1 MTDRETSMLA
11 ALVDDVEPFRT
22 ALPTEPILSKRPPE
36 RLQALIDFGAVD
48 RLLSDHALR
57 YPFVEMI
64 KDGARLPRERFL
76 TGPVGQPNGISELA
90 NLTLVAGELEGG
102 ATLVLND
109 LHFTWRPIADTCR
122 RLAYEIGMPVHANA
136 YLTPRRSQGF
146 DHHHDTHSVF
156 IIQTEG
162 SKTWQ
167 LYRPFLPF
175 PLERHAWPR
184 QVLPPEEWHRLRERP
199 PDHEFVLEPGHVLWI
214 PRGWIHNVFA
224 GDEPSLHLTVGIAE
238 TSRYSIVPILLDALT
253 DEEHFRHDLPPRFAR
268 SRDSVE
274 DAVRSVLGDLA
285 EWAGRAD
292 VSELATRVLG
302 AQRARFLPAP
312 GRPIS
317 AVLPGDRA
325 LPGAVAV
332 RPEAI
337 AGMDRTDGGITLHL
351 GDRVLRFAGTAATVL
366 DRLLAAS
373 ATPITL
379 DALTATEPASAV
391 EAAIRTLLA
400 EGVIVADERS
410 PMEGSAQTEASGV
423 ADGSALLEGA
433 PRLEKVA
440 VADGHVRAEGG
451 AQTEASGVADG
462 SALLEGAPRLE
473 KVAVADG
480 HVRAE
485 GGAQTEASGVADG
498 SAVLEGAPRLER
510 AAVADGHA
518 RSEGSAQTEGSGVT
532 EGSALLDGA
541 SLREDAAVADGS
553 ARDGEARERA
563 AR

>member
-1 MTDRETSMLA
+1 MIDHETSMLA
-11 ALVDDVEPFRT
+11 TLVDDVEPFRT

-36 RLQALIDFGAVD
+36 RLQSLIDFGAVD

-57 YPFVEMI
+57 YPFIEMI

-156 IIQTEG
+156 IVQTEG
-162 SKTWQ
+162 RKTWQ

-184 QVLPPEEWHRLRERP
+184 QVLPPEEWHRLRETP
-199 PDHEFVLEPGHVLWI
+199 PDHEFVLEPGNVLWI
-214 PRGWIHNVFA
+214 PRGWIHNVFS

-238 TSRYSIVPILLDALT
+238 TSRYSIVPTLIDALT
-253 DEEHFRHDLPPRFAR
+253 DEERFRHDLPPRFAR
-268 SRDSVE
+268 SRGSVE
-274 DAVRSVLGDLA
+274 DAVRSVLRDLA

-312 GRPIS
+312 SRPIS
-317 AVLPGDRA
+317 AVLPGDRD

-332 RPEAI
+332 RPEVI
-337 AGMDRTDGGITLHL
+337 AGVDRTDEGTTLHL
-351 GDRVLRFAGTAATVL
+351 GDRVLRFTGTAAAVL
-366 DRLLAAS
+366 ERLLGAS
-373 ATPITL
+373 GKRVTL
-379 DALTATEPASAV
+379 GALTAAEPAAAV
-391 EAAIRTLLA
+391 EAAVRTLLA
-400 EGVIVADERS
+400 EGVLVPDDDAFAEVSTSSEVRARAEAS
-410 PMEGSAQTEASGV
+410 TPAEGSARAERSVRAEESTSPEGSARAERGARAERSGV
-423 ADGSALLEGA
+423 AAGNAPADGKALLEGA
-433 PRLEKVA
+433 PLL
-440 VADGHVRAEGG
+440 GG
-451 AQTEASGVADG
+451 ASVPD
-462 SALLEGAPRLE
+462 
-473 KVAVADG
+473 
-480 HVRAE
+480 
-485 GGAQTEASGVADG
+485 GGACT
-498 SAVLEGAPRLER
+498 
-510 AAVADGHA
+510 
-518 RSEGSAQTEGSGVT
+518 
-532 EGSALLDGA
+532 
-541 SLREDAAVADGS
+541 
-553 ARDGEARERA
+553 GEARERA